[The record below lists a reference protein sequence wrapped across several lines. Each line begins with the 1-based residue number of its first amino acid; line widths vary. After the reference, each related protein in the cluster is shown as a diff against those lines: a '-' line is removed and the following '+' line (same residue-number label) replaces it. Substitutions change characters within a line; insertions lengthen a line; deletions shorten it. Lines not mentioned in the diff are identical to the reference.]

1 MYNVCNIDEMTNHSV
16 GSLFYIAHRP
26 DVSSSKFP
34 NFAPKILF
42 SKNVLTSRLIIN
54 LARILSISDDNAIG
68 KSLKIDH
75 PPLQAW
81 LRPYLL

>member
-1 MYNVCNIDEMTNHSV
+1 LFIIVDNVSNIDVMTNHSV

-26 DVSSSKFP
+26 DVSSSKFQS
-34 NFAPKILF
+34 FAPRVLF

-68 KSLKIDH
+68 KSLKIDN
-75 PPLQAW
+75 PPFRLG
-81 LRPYLL
+81 